1 MSLIRTRAFT
11 CPALTCLLA
20 LGACV
25 GADPELAASPATDP
39 ELAAS
44 PATDPPAGASTASHA
59 ARLPRAPVSPAAAR
73 AAAALTGTLQ
83 CNLEY
88 VRFEP
93 FAWAAIASF
102 SQPMSVV
109 ATQEVSATSGGLGIY
124 AVVNPTP
131 STNLSFEVGAFSAT
145 ETLLYNVMPP
155 PSIGGAWLFETG
167 RPVATV
173 TIGGVAYDHIRTY
186 CSLRP

>member
-1 MSLIRTRAFT
+1 MSLIRIRAFA
-11 CPALTCLLA
+11 CPALTCLVA
-20 LGACV
+20 LGGCI
-25 GADPELAASPATDP
+25 GADPELAASPATDL
-39 ELAAS
+39 EVAAV
-44 PATDPPAGASTASHA
+44 PAGAPTPSHA
-59 ARLPRAPVSPAAAR
+59 ARLPSAPLSPEAAR
-73 AAAALTGTLQ
+73 EAAALTGTLQ

-88 VRFEP
+88 VRSAP

-109 ATQEVSATSGGLGIY
+109 ATREVSASSGGLGIY

-167 RPVATV
+167 RPIAAV
-173 TIGGVAYDHIRTY
+173 TIGGVTYDHIRTY